1 MTNILFRPTFS
12 HSTSDGSSSTAS
24 ASFADDPY
32 LYVTDPLASS
42 SFDIM
47 AQDSL
52 MINSRNG
59 ISLSNSTSDNYKGM
73 LQINR
78 KLNNEGRNITL
89 QLNAG
94 YTNSDSKSLSTSN
107 VHLYQVMNSL
117 GTDSTYQTNRYSL
130 TPTKK
135 YNYSAQVTY
144 SEPLWKATFLQL
156 SYKFNYSYSK
166 STRSTY
172 DFSNLGED
180 FFAGVVNNYGNWGG
194 YLSRLNNPLESY
206 YDSDLSRYSE

>member
-1 MTNILFRPTFS
+1 
-12 HSTSDGSSSTAS
+12 
-24 ASFADDPY
+24 
-32 LYVTDPLASS
+32 
-42 SFDIM
+42 
-47 AQDSL
+47 
-52 MINSRNG
+52 
-59 ISLSNSTSDNYKGM
+59 M

-135 YNYSAQVTY
+135 YDYSAQVTY

-206 YDSDLSRYSE
+206 YDSDLSRYSEYKNYTHDIELMFRMIRESFDFNVGAMVEPQSSNFTQDYQGKYVDTVRHVVNITPSVDFKYKFNKVSNL